1 MLFINDTYENLSV
14 ETKASLFAD
23 DTKIWRQMD
32 TYNDCNAFQN
42 DITILDSC
50 CRRNKMK
57 FHPNKCKVLQ
67 IVNTNLSWLN
77 VLPFAKFS
85 YTLNDNILDYTDNEC
100 DLCVI
105 VNTSYSWNDQHDKI
119 LRKASQILGLTKR
132 TCHFINDR
140 SRKRCRY
147 LALIRSQ
154 FEHCSQIWRPS
165 VDSQVN
171 KFEQL
176 QKKHLNG
183 YFVKNIDHTSTLKL
197 ITKNI
202 RKSIFSPYVTALT
215 SMILCYSIK

>member
-1 MLFINDTYENLSV
+1 MN
-14 ETKASLFAD
+14 
-23 DTKIWRQMD
+23 
-32 TYNDCNAFQN
+32 TYNDCNALQN
-42 DITILDSC
+42 DITILEC
-50 CRRNKMK
+50 WCRRNKMK

-67 IVNTNLSWLN
+67 IAYKNLSRLN

-100 DLCVI
+100 DLGVI

-140 SRKRCRY
+140 SRRRCLY

-154 FEHCSQIWRPS
+154 FEHCSQIWRPI

-176 QKKHLNG
+176 QKKRLNG
-183 YFVKNIDHTSTLKL
+183 YFVKNIAHILTLKF
-197 ITKNI
+197 ITKNV
-202 RKSIFSPYVTALT
+202 RKSIFSPYVTA
-215 SMILCYSIK
+215 